1 MKHKVLVL
9 CGGGI
14 YGAIS
19 SKFLS
24 YLNYDFIKDIDTI
37 AGTSI
42 GGVQSCCYASGASGE
57 EVLEAFVSNGKEIFK
72 KRTASKLN
80 PISIPTYSNDNLK
93 LMLDKFTKNKKV
105 KDIRENYPNLNFI
118 VPTINLTQDKPKVFD
133 NICGKDDGVS
143 LTKIGLMTS
152 SAPTYFP
159 GIEFENNC
167 MIDGG
172 LYDVTGLISSV
183 TCLKGKKDIDFKDM
197 DVLMIGTGSNYN
209 RKPISFDDYNN
220 YNIIQMLLNV
230 IVPYVTLAS
239 ERAAEYWGNN
249 MGFNSFKYYNP
260 IQNTGKLDNVDE
272 MKILFEDCDMFEKD
286 FIKTWSD
293 FIDN

>member
-57 EVLEAFVSNGKEIFK
+57 EVLEAFISNGKEIFK

-80 PISIPTYSNDNLK
+80 PISIPTYSNKNLK

-105 KDIRENYPNLNFI
+105 KDIRKNYPNLNFI

-143 LTKIGLMTS
+143 LTEIGLMTS
-152 SAPTYFP
+152 SAPTYFH

-172 LYDVTGLISSV
+172 LYDVTGLISGV

-197 DVLMIGTGSNYN
+197 DVLMIGTGNNYN
-209 RKPISFDDYNN
+209 RKPIYFDDYNN

-239 ERAAEYWGNN
+239 EKAAEYWGNN

-272 MKILFEDCDMFEKD
+272 MKILFEDCDMFKDD
-286 FIKTWSD
+286 FIKTWSN

>member
-19 SKFLS
+19 AKFLS
-24 YLNYDFIKDIDTI
+24 YLKYDFMRDVDTI

-42 GGVQSCCYASGASGE
+42 GGVQSCCYASGATGE
-57 EVLEAFVSNGKEIFK
+57 EILKAFIDQGKNIFT
-72 KRTASKLN
+72 KRTMAKIN
-80 PISIPTYSNDNLK
+80 PLSIPTYSNDNLK
-93 LMLDKFTKNKKV
+93 LMLEKFTNGKTI
-105 KDIRENYPNLNFI
+105 KDIRKVYPNLNFV

-133 NICGKDDGVS
+133 NISDQDKDVS
-143 LTKIGLMTS
+143 LTDVGLMTS

-172 LYDVTGLISSV
+172 LYDVTGLISGV
-183 TCLKGKKDIDFKDM
+183 TCLKGKANIDFSEM
-197 DVLMIGTGSNYN
+197 DVLMIGTGDNYK
-209 RKPISFDDYNN
+209 RKPISYEDYTG
-220 YNIIQMLLNV
+220 YNIIQILTNLV
-230 IVPYVTLAS
+230 VPYVTMAS
-239 ERAAEYWGNN
+239 EKAAEYWGNN

-260 IQNTGKLDNVDE
+260 IQNKGKLDNADE

>member
-1 MKHKVLVL
+1 MKHKVLIL

-19 SKFLS
+19 TKFLS
-24 YLNYDFIKDIDTI
+24 YINYDFMKDINTI

-57 EVLEAFVSNGKEIFK
+57 ELLNAFVSSGKEIFE
-72 KRTASKLN
+72 KRTIAKIN
-80 PISIPTYSNDNLK
+80 PISIPAYSNKNLK
-93 LMLDKFTKNKKV
+93 FMLEKLTKNKKV
-105 KDIRENYPNLNFI
+105 KDIRKDYPNLNFV

-133 NICGKDDGVS
+133 NICGKDDEVS
-143 LTKIGLMTS
+143 LTEIGLMTS

-159 GIEFENNC
+159 GIEFESNC

-172 LYDVTGLISSV
+172 LYDVTGLISGV

-197 DVLMIGTGSNYN
+197 DVLMIGTGNNYN
-209 RKPISFDDYNN
+209 RKPIQYNDYKN

-230 IVPYVTLAS
+230 IVPYVTLSS
-239 ERAAEYWGNN
+239 EKAAEYWGNN

-260 IQNTGKLDNVDE
+260 IQNTGKLDNANE
-272 MKILFEDCDMFEKD
+272 MKILFEDCDMFREDFLEVWQKFIEK
-286 FIKTWSD
+286 
-293 FIDN
+293 